1 MLNQFSIQY
10 FKSSFNL
17 SMYDLSMNDV
27 FTPMRKLLVPMLFL
41 ALFVSTGASAGYD
54 NIKVTTYP
62 IPEPH
67 VDIKFKG
74 QPPQSL
80 DGFDQYTIDKF
91 GLKIGDSDKKHPVTK
106 HADTALFTSFKNY
119 KELDKTLNQSS
130 YLVLTW
136 DLSGY
141 QASSEG
147 LKCIRKHA
155 DWWGFWWL
163 KAPFK
168 DCLAKVWNAFSKHQT
183 YNLEIT
189 AELKQSVEQELK
201 WLRSMINVEKILIK
215 GYLIDMPKDYFNS
228 PEKFKVRTDSVL
240 AREQSRV
247 IFGIATHDYFIK
259 KSIFSKTFEHTMLI
273 KNLLENL
280 EPDSHIPDDKDYF
293 GFTGFAYTGYQLEL
307 FKAFSSKDCKNQL
320 SQKIIDNITNSS
332 RLVSAAN
339 DYANH
344 VCKFNLISFA
354 EGNKFNYPTPVE
366 FNDSHTNPENLEYQP
381 YVFCDGLTCQFNISQ
396 THKYRLVDHRSAVSA
411 MTSRMAVGNLYD
423 YIHVSKYHDESM
435 RLCSDSDCVFLID
448 DLNRVNGNMDL
459 LKYETNYENSESSW
473 TFIEIDE

>member
-1 MLNQFSIQY
+1 
-10 FKSSFNL
+10 
-17 SMYDLSMNDV
+17 MYDLSMNDV
-27 FTPMRKLLVPMLFL
+27 FMRIRKLLVPMLFL

-54 NIKVTTYP
+54 NIKVTTYL
-62 IPEPH
+62 IPELH

-80 DGFDQYTIDKF
+80 EGFDQYTIDKF

-106 HADTALFTSFKNY
+106 HADTALFASLKNY
-119 KELDKTLNQSS
+119 KELDKSLNQSS

-136 DLSGY
+136 DLSPQ
-141 QASSEG
+141 QASLEG

-168 DCLAKVWNAFSKHQT
+168 DCAAKVWNTFSKHQT
-183 YNLEIT
+183 YNLDIT
-189 AELKQSVEQELK
+189 AELKQSVEQELNDLR
-201 WLRSMINVEKILIK
+201 WLIDLETTMIEP
-215 GYLIDMPKDYFNS
+215 YLIYSPKDYFNF
-228 PEKFKVRTDSVL
+228 PKEYKVRTDSVL

-259 KSIFSKTFEHTMLI
+259 ETIFSKTFEHLMIVKNLI
-273 KNLLENL
+273 KNLK
-280 EPDSHIPDDKDYF
+280 PSSVSSDDKDYSE
-293 GFTGFAYTGYQLEL
+293 FTGFAYAGYQLEL
-307 FKAFSSKDCKNQL
+307 FKAFSSKGCKNQL
-320 SQKIIDNITNSS
+320 SQKIIDNIKNSS

-354 EGNKFNYPTPVE
+354 EGNKSNYPKPVE
-366 FNDSHTNPENLEYQP
+366 FNDSDKDPENLEYQP
-381 YVFCDGLTCQFNISQ
+381 YVFCDGLTCQFNISK
-396 THKYRLVDHRSAVSA
+396 THKYRLVDHQSAVSA
-411 MTSRMAVGNLYD
+411 LTNRMGMEILYD
-423 YIHVSKYHDESM
+423 FFHAHKYYDKSM
-435 RLCSDSDCVFLID
+435 RLCSDRDCVFLID
-448 DLNRVNGNMDL
+448 DLNHFNSMIDV
-459 LKYETNYENSESSW
+459 LKNETNNENSESSW